1 MILYFFI
8 LIRLYF
14 ILLYLR
20 YYNFYYYFFY
30 ISLKLYKLRIK
41 NYCINIF
48 YLNFFFIS
56 DIMINLKTPIY
67 SDDVKDLK
75 VGDVISITG
84 TIYTA
89 RDQAHK
95 RIVEDGEPFS
105 LDGQVIFHAGPIIK
119 EEANDNYEV
128 IAIGPTTSMRMNPYE
143 ADVIEKGVRVIIG
156 KGGMDENVRQALIDN
171 EAIYTVATGG
181 CAALYVDAVLKTK
194 DVTWLDLGIPEAM
207 WELEVE
213 SFGPLIVAMDSKG
226 NSLYD

>member
-1 MILYFFI
+1 
-8 LIRLYF
+8 
-14 ILLYLR
+14 
-20 YYNFYYYFFY
+20 
-30 ISLKLYKLRIK
+30 
-41 NYCINIF
+41 
-48 YLNFFFIS
+48 
-56 DIMINLKTPIY
+56 MINLKTPIY

-119 EEANDNYEV
+119 EEANDNKQQ
-128 IAIGPTTSMRMNPYE
+128 ILQPRGH
-143 ADVIEKGVRVIIG
+143 VIEKGVRVIIG